1 MFTPASASF
10 RAVRPSSP
18 GRLGAFPPTA
28 SRSAVIWTPPPSS
41 ALRAAPASSTRM
53 WTSPFPPPVV
63 AQPPSTLT
71 PASPR
76 ACPSRASS
84 PGRSSSEIVRSVA
97 IAPPSCRMLVD
108 TAKRP
113 AGQGSV
119 PGGPARR
126 SRMNRRGGEEADMA
140 EEYRNY
146 IGGKW
151 VAAESGETFE
161 SRNPANRDEVLGS
174 FPHSGPEDVDAAVQA
189 AEDAY
194 RDWMLTPVPE
204 RADYLMRAGLIL
216 ERRKEELAELMTR
229 GMGKT
234 LKESRGDVQ
243 EGIDFLFYMAG
254 EGRRFFGHTM
264 PSELKNKFSMT
275 VRHPIGVVG
284 LIAPWN
290 FPIAIPVWKIAPAIV
305 AGCTSVFKPAQDTP
319 LLATLLVQSLEEA
332 GLPAGV
338 LNLVHGFGREAGVAL
353 VDHEGV
359 RGVSFTGSLEVG
371 RQIAEKCGRAM
382 KRCSMELGSKNV
394 LIVMPDADLDLAV
407 EASAWGAFA
416 TSGQRC
422 TATSRL
428 VVHDA
433 ARKEFTERLLER
445 VSGMKVGN
453 GLDPEVELAPV
464 INEQQKQR
472 VLEYIEV
479 GKKEGATLLNDMT
492 PDMRIA
498 QEEIFGPVTG
508 IIRTD
513 EIDEAL
519 RIANS
524 TQYGLSASIYTH
536 NITNVFRAIQEL
548 EFGIVYV
555 NAPTIGA
562 EIQLPF
568 GGMKSTGNGHRE
580 AGPQALD

>member
-1 MFTPASASF
+1 
-10 RAVRPSSP
+10 
-18 GRLGAFPPTA
+18 L
-28 SRSAVIWTPPPSS
+28 SR
-41 ALRAAPASSTRM
+41 RR
-53 WTSPFPPPVV
+53 
-63 AQPPSTLT
+63 
-71 PASPR
+71 
-76 ACPSRASS
+76 
-84 PGRSSSEIVRSVA
+84 
-97 IAPPSCRMLVD
+97 
-108 TAKRP
+108 
-113 AGQGSV
+113 QG
-119 PGGPARR
+119 
-126 SRMNRRGGEEADMA
+126 MA
-140 EEYRNY
+140 EEFKNY
-146 IGGKW
+146 VGGKW
-151 VAAESGETFE
+151 VPASSGETFE
-161 SRNPANRDEVLGS
+161 SRNPADRDEIVGV

-189 AEDAY
+189 AQEAY
-194 RDWMLTPVPE
+194 RDWMMTPVPE
-204 RADYLMRAGLIL
+204 RADYLMRAGLLL
-216 ERRKEELAELMTR
+216 EKRRDDLAELMTR
-229 GMGKT
+229 EMGKT

-284 LIAPWN
+284 LITPWN
-290 FPIAIPVWKIAPAIV
+290 FPMAIPVWKIAPAIV
-305 AGCTSVFKPAQDTP
+305 AGCPSVFKPAQDTP
-319 LLATLLVQSLEEA
+319 LLATLLVQAFEEV

-338 LNLVHGFGREAGVAL
+338 LNVVQGFGREAGVAL
-353 VDHEGV
+353 VDHDAV

-371 RQIAEKCGRAM
+371 RQIAEKCGRTM

-394 LIVMPDADLDLAV
+394 LIVMPDADMELAV

-433 ARKEFTERLLER
+433 ARSEFTEKLLTR
-445 VSGMKVGN
+445 VSGMKVGS
-453 GLDPEVELAPV
+453 GLDPDVELAPV
-464 INEQQKQR
+464 INEKQKER
-472 VLEYIEV
+472 ILEYIEI
-479 GKKEGATLLNDMT
+479 GKQEGAKLLTGGEELTGDGYDKGNFIAPTVFDEMT
-492 PDMRIA
+492 PEMRIA

-513 EIDEAL
+513 DVDEAI

-524 TQYGLSASIYTH
+524 TGYGLSASIYTH
-536 NITNVFRAIQEL
+536 DITNVFRAIQEL

-568 GGMKSTGNGHRE
+568 GGMKNTGNGHRE
-580 AGPQALD
+580 AGPQALDEFTEWKAVSVDFSGKVQKAQGID